1 EAQMSTKFSSVTSAA
16 DGCGKPSSIRAMG
29 SSNSSNMERK
39 ESFMF
44 SNRSSVISRGCSLAA
59 ATIAV
64 AAVVG
69 LAGAASASAVTI
81 YADNFTGSASAP
93 LAGTSP
99 STDLTSAT
107 WSGSGWYAN
116 GATNGVD
123 TSNTANLA
131 YLPISVSD
139 GNVYTISAVLD
150 PNAGTNGDWFAIGF
164 STPGGIWG
172 GGPGPA
178 ILLGNTGTAKGY
190 AVGVTTGAYNNS
202 ASNNTFPLDKLAQV
216 SLDTTS
222 SNWTATYS
230 YDGTTIATYTYTGA
244 SGTYPNPA
252 GSDVAFI
259 YSYGQPGSVSDFSVT
274 GPAVPEPATLGLTG
288 VGGIALLLLGRKRAA
303 HRSM

>member
-1 EAQMSTKFSSVTSAA
+1 
-16 DGCGKPSSIRAMG
+16 
-29 SSNSSNMERK
+29 
-39 ESFMF
+39 MF
-44 SNRSSVISRGCSLAA
+44 SNRSSVSCGFSLAVAGISA
-59 ATIAV
+59 AAC
-64 AAVVG
+64 VG
-69 LAGAASASAVTI
+69 LASTAATAAII
-81 YADNFTGSASAP
+81 YQDNFPGSATAQ
-93 LAGTSP
+93 LNGTSP
-99 STDLTSAT
+99 ATDLTGANWTS
-107 WSGSGWYAN
+107 SGWYAN
-116 GATNGVD
+116 GATNGVN

-150 PNAGTNGDWFAIGF
+150 PNAGNNGAWFAIGF

-178 ILLGNTGTAKGY
+178 ILLQNTGIAKGY

-202 ASNNTFPLDKLAQV
+202 ASDNTFPLDKLAQV

-259 YSYGQPGSVSDFSVT
+259 YSYGQPGSVSDFSLT
-274 GPAVPEPATLGLTG
+274 GPAVPEPATLGLVG
-288 VGGIALLLLGRKRAA
+288 IGGIALLLLGRKRAGV
-303 HRSM
+303 